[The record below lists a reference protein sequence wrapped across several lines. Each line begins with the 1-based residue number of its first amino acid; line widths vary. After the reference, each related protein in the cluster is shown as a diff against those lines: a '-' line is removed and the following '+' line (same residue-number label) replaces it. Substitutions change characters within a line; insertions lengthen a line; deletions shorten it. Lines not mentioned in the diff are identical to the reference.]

1 MRPTSEIRLTLAA
14 ALVDGGGTTRQLA
27 QRTGWSSGM
36 TRRALDNMVTA
47 GDAAKLSSVRVAG
60 CKRPVP
66 VYTRAQRPVATPG
79 GGRSQGADLCA
90 PGLDLISAWMRTATA
105 GAARTGRHGAAM

>member
-27 QRTGWSSGM
+27 QRTGWAIGM

-47 GDAAKLSSVRVAG
+47 GDAAKLSSVRVPG
-60 CKRPVP
+60 VKRPVP
-66 VYTRAQRPVATPG
+66 VYTRAQRVLACQG
-79 GGRSQGADLCA
+79 GGLVAGPAA
-90 PGLDLISAWMRTATA
+90 AGLDLISAWMRS
-105 GAARTGRHGAAM
+105 AAPPAGRHGAAM